1 MYHVYWSQIKYGE
14 MAHFKYTDYYHSS
27 LSSKRKRRGS
37 HRKPRASP
45 LTESASRDVF
55 SLTLTDFERREPS
68 FRTKKLERSNRHAF
82 SRRQLCRTADDAS
95 ENTTAVR
102 RGTVAGSIRSR
113 RSRISRPVS
122 RRADSARGYKKR
134 ILPDVSVFFAPVC
147 ERRKPNICSVRTTS
161 CAHTTT
167 TRAADTRK
175 QRPPTAVSA
184 RALARSETTVGVRV
198 APGRAPR
205 TDYTSSSSS
214 RHVRLSCV
222 ISRGKRSRARV
233 PYPSTRSR
241 PVPPGSGRIM
251 KRCCVAM
258 AARECIAHALHR
270 RKLYRPHGASLDTP
284 LKLRV
289 VCAVQMSRPVAEV
302 CVLLNVIRAGRKSG
316 AYVLQYETPHPPPV
330 LLVVVRPGELYE
342 PAVEGGGGRLCL
354 LNSRP
359 RIT

>member
-1 MYHVYWSQIKYGE
+1 M
-14 MAHFKYTDYYHSS
+14 
-27 LSSKRKRRGS
+27 
-37 HRKPRASP
+37 
-45 LTESASRDVF
+45 F
-55 SLTLTDFERREPS
+55 SLLP
-68 FRTKKLERSNRHAF
+68 
-82 SRRQLCRTADDAS
+82 
-95 ENTTAVR
+95 
-102 RGTVAGSIRSR
+102 
-113 RSRISRPVS
+113 SRISSVAN
-122 RRADSARGYKKR
+122 RRF
-134 ILPDVSVFFAPVC
+134 V
-147 ERRKPNICSVRTTS
+147 RKSLSVRIATRFRDDS
-161 CAHTTT
+161 SVGLRT
-167 TRAADTRK
+167 TRARIRRPYGAAQWPAASVRGDLEFPAPSPVVPTAREGIKNAFSPTFLFFSHRSANDVNPIFVQSVQRHALTR
-175 QRPPTAVSA
+175 RRRVRRTLENSVPTAVSA

-205 TDYTSSSSS
+205 TDYTSSSS